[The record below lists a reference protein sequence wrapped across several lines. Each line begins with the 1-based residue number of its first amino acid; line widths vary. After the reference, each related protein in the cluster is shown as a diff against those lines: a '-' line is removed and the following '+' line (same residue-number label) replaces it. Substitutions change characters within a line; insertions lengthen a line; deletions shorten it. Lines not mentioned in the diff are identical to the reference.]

1 MLSIVCIKIVV
12 SVAYLCVYKKISNRM
27 KKSLMILEE
36 TREFI
41 FFNLV
46 RPVERD
52 RPPHGEMKKIPCPL
66 RDPSPA
72 EIELAKT
79 DADARKRVR
88 IQRLRVKRRNEE
100 IERLTV
106 ENADCVYGDVDA
118 VDSHA
123 DAVDHGDVYDDLVD
137 DDVNR
142 YVRIPSWYLHVLCLD
157 DPDLVFTIVV

>member
-1 MLSIVCIKIVV
+1 L
-12 SVAYLCVYKKISNRM
+12 
-27 KKSLMILEE
+27 
-36 TREFI
+36 
-41 FFNLV
+41 
-46 RPVERD
+46 RD

-100 IERLTV
+100 IARLTV

-118 VDSHA
+118 VD
-123 DAVDHGDVYDDLVD
+123 HGDVYDDDDLVD
-137 DDVNR
+137 DDVDR
-142 YVRIPSWYLHVLCLD
+142 YVRIPSEYLHVLCLD
-157 DPDLVFTIVV
+157 DPDLVFTIDV

>member
-1 MLSIVCIKIVV
+1 
-12 SVAYLCVYKKISNRM
+12 
-27 KKSLMILEE
+27 
-36 TREFI
+36 
-41 FFNLV
+41 
-46 RPVERD
+46 
-52 RPPHGEMKKIPCPL
+52 MKKIPCPL

-100 IERLTV
+100 IARLTV

-137 DDVNR
+137 DDTDR
-142 YVRIPSWYLHVLCLD
+142 YVHVPSWYLDVLCLD